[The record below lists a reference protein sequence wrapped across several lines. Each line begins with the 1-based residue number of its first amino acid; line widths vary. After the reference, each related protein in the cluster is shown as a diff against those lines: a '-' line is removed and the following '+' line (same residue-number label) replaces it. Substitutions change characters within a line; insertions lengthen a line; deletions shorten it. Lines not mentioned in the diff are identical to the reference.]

1 MPESAEQ
8 RHNRELIELLNELRV
23 ALPGVQVL
31 FAFLLAVPFANG
43 FPKLS
48 QTGRDVFFAAFIA
61 TALSTVLLIAPS
73 SYHRLRWRQHD
84 KERMLVVSNALTIAG
99 LAFLAVA
106 ITCVVYVITDF
117 LFHRTWAAVFT
128 ALVGAAFLF
137 LWYGLP
143 LAAAIRDSR
152 RSRRESRIAAASGSP
167 YRRKRNAAPT
177 RAVNTA
183 AQVRWKR
190 KSVIT

>member
-1 MPESAEQ
+1 VPETAEQ

-48 QTGRDVFFAAFIA
+48 HTGRDVFFAAFIA
-61 TALSTVLLIAPS
+61 TALSTVFLIAPS
-73 SYHRLRWRQHD
+73 SFHRLRWRQHN
-84 KERMLVVSNALTIAG
+84 KEQLLVTSNALTIAG
-99 LAFLAVA
+99 LACLAVA

-117 LFHRTWAAVFT
+117 LFHRAWASLFT
-128 ALVGAAFLF
+128 ALIGAAFLL

-143 LAAAIRDSR
+143 LAAAIQD
-152 RSRRESRIAAASGSP
+152 
-167 YRRKRNAAPT
+167 YRRKSR
-177 RAVNTA
+177 R
-183 AQVRWKR
+183 VR
-190 KSVIT
+190 